1 MSKLDINGFNVIII
15 SLISILFILMIT
27 KIAQI
32 ISENNDDTDENKIN
46 SYVMIIY
53 FVSIMAIVTGYIW
66 LDTEKS
72 KNKTQNWILRWSL
85 NIGGILLL
93 IYTITNYWDYMGDYT
108 KLSFIAYSMFC
119 ILYYLYRVHNT

>member
-15 SLISILFILMIT
+15 TLISILFMLLVT
-27 KIAQI
+27 KLAQI
-32 ISENNDDTDENKIN
+32 ISENNDDTDEIKIN

-53 FVSIMAIVTGYIW
+53 FISIMGIVIGYIW

-85 NIGGILLL
+85 NIGGIILL

-108 KLSFIAYSMFC
+108 KLSFISYSMLC
-119 ILYYLYRVHNT
+119 IVYYLYRIH